1 MSIIC
6 DNAECLGSYLLVGVC
21 SDEDAAHYKRKPIMN
36 LQERSEVISACKF
49 VDEIV
54 LCPPSIVTDEFLDT
68 HSIELVVHGDDS
80 NEDQLRHFYRS
91 AMDRGIYKSVPYTLG
106 LSTTDIIRRIQS
118 RSDDELARRNFLC

>member
-1 MSIIC
+1 M
-6 DNAECLGSYLLVGVC
+6 
-21 SDEDAAHYKRKPIMN
+21 
-36 LQERSEVISACKF
+36 ISACKF